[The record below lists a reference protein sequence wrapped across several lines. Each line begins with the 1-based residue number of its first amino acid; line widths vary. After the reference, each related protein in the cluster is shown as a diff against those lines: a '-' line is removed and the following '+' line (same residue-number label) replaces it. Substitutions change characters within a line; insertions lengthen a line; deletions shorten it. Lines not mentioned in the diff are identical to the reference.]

1 MILLH
6 LILSNFPGLPDE
18 ELLED
23 VEKSLEIF
31 ASMDDIIV
39 ARRCAEML
47 REVLDV
53 ARTCLRRR
61 QTQTAMLG
69 AGAED
74 ISGDV
79 PVHFG
84 SQSLLTPA
92 RSHLTLPGA
101 VADVNMNAGS
111 GLSFENSGL
120 GPELNHAGL
129 GSEQRDE
136 EDFFFDLFSSES
148 SRAVVD
154 ERMRTEVL
162 ANLVDPSVLEDFAFG
177 GEEFSCF

>member
-61 QTQTAMLG
+61 QTQTTLSAG
-69 AGAED
+69 TEAATAGAPM
-74 ISGDV
+74 S
-79 PVHFG
+79 FG
-84 SQSLLTPA
+84 SEGLPTPTRSYLTVPG
-92 RSHLTLPGA
+92 TL
-101 VADVNMNAGS
+101 ADVNMNAEP
-111 GLSFENSGL
+111 GLSFGNSGL
-120 GPELNHAGL
+120 GSELNHAGL
-129 GSEQRDE
+129 GIGQRDE

-154 ERMRTEVL
+154 DRMRTEVL